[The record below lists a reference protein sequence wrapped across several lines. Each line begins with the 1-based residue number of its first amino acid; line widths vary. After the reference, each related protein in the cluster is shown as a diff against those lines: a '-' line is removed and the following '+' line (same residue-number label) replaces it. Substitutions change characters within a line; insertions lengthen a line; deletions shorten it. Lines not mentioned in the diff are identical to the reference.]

1 MGFNAIF
8 NQFSSNIIQTSVE
21 MLFDFVIITSPL
33 LTLNVS
39 SMMTLNVSSMV
50 TLRVNSPIA

>member
-8 NQFSSNIIQTSVE
+8 NQISSNIIQTNVE

-33 LTLNVS
+33 LTINVS
-39 SMMTLNVSSMV
+39 TMV
-50 TLRVNSPIA
+50 TLRVSSPTT